1 MIRLHHVSFLTK
13 NIFAMKNFYSNI
25 FNAKIAH
32 KFINKSNKQ
41 VYGYFLYLSKG
52 TFIEIIKSEKKIT
65 NKKLISL
72 NHFCVLASKYQ
83 FNNIYKKIK
92 KTKNLKSKK
101 KRGKT
106 DGSMNFSFYDPDENL
121 CEVHLDDDFTILKK
135 YNKYI

>member
-52 TFIEIIKSEKKIT
+52 TFIEIIKSERQT
-65 NKKLISL
+65 SYKKLHSL
-72 NHFCVLASKYQ
+72 NHFCVLASKHK
-83 FNNIYKKIK
+83 FNIIYKKIK
-92 KTKNLKSKK
+92 KTKNLKSEK

-106 DGSMNFSFYDPDENL
+106 DRSMNFSFYDPDKNL

-135 YNKYI
+135 YNKNI